1 MQRKILTL
9 KQKVTPSLPPEQS
22 LLVQAGRTPLKGAK
36 TASAA
41 LIKQLTELV
50 CAQRTTF
57 IQLRS
62 GAGYCGTPIQL
73 QDGWLTME
81 QVSIHGTK
89 KTATAPNILIQIN
102 DGRFIAHI
110 HPTDSTD
117 ELRRLLEAKS

>member
-1 MQRKILTL
+1 
-9 KQKVTPSLPPEQS
+9 
-22 LLVQAGRTPLKGAK
+22 
-36 TASAA
+36 
-41 LIKQLTELV
+41 
-50 CAQRTTF
+50 
-57 IQLRS
+57 
-62 GAGYCGTPIQL
+62 
-73 QDGWLTME
+73 ME

>member
-1 MQRKILTL
+1 
-9 KQKVTPSLPPEQS
+9 
-22 LLVQAGRTPLKGAK
+22 
-36 TASAA
+36 
-41 LIKQLTELV
+41 
-50 CAQRTTF
+50 
-57 IQLRS
+57 
-62 GAGYCGTPIQL
+62 AGYCGTPIQL

-117 ELRRLLEAKS
+117 ELRRLLGSKS